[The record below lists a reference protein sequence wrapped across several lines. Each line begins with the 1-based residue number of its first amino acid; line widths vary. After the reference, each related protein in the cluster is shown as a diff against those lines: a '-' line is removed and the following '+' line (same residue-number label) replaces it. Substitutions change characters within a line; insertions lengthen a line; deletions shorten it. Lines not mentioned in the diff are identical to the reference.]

1 MAYNSTII
9 SKKKL
14 LKCGCY
20 DYNFS
25 KGRCKAHATIESTN
39 ARIAEY
45 DATLEDESISNLI
58 EDLDAVFSKYIRR
71 KHADQNGLVQ
81 CFTCP
86 VKLPIAEIQN
96 GHFIHRTDLATRF
109 LEDNCR
115 PQCPNCNRIH
125 NEDSSIFAIKLE
137 QQNKGITEWLL
148 QQSRTV
154 CKPTRDDLKQLLIE
168 YRYKLKV
175 LK

>member
-1 MAYNSTII
+1 MHNSTII

-25 KGRCKAHATIESTN
+25 KGRCKTHATIESTN
-39 ARIAEY
+39 KRVAEY
-45 DATLEDESISNLI
+45 ESGIEDESISNLI
-58 EDLDAVFSKYIRR
+58 DDLDAVFSKYIRN
-71 KHADQNGLVQ
+71 KHAVNGMVQ

-86 VKLPIAEIQN
+86 AILPIAEIQN

-109 LEDNCR
+109 LEDNCK

-125 NEDSSIFAIKLE
+125 NEDASIFSSKLE
-137 QQNKGITEWLL
+137 QQNKGITQHLL
-148 QQSRTV
+148 ELSRTV
-154 CKPTRDDLKQLLIE
+154 CKPTRDELKQLLIE
-168 YRYKLKV
+168 YRYKLKL